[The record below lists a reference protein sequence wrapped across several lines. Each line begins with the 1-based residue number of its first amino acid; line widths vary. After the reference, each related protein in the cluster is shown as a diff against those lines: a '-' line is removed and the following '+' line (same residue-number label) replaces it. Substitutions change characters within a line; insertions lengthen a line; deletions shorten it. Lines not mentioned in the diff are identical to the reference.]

1 LQALSLAITAFQMSA
16 RPRLLSK
23 TAQLPHLLDQI
34 MSAGV
39 PMTLA
44 AAMAEIDRMT
54 IGVQR
59 TRFPG
64 IQNLE

>member
-1 LQALSLAITAFQMSA
+1 
-16 RPRLLSK
+16 
-23 TAQLPHLLDQI
+23 
-34 MSAGV
+34 
-39 PMTLA
+39 MTLA

-54 IGVQR
+54 IEVQR